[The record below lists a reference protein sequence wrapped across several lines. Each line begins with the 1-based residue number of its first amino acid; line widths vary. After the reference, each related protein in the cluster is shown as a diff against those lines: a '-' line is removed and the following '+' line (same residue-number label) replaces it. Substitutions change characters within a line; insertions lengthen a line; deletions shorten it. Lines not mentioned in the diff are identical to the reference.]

1 MDQKVVMEVRK
12 KVRMMQVLGLRELV
26 SVIAIKRNK

>member
-12 KVRMMQVLGLRELV
+12 KVRMMQILGLRELV